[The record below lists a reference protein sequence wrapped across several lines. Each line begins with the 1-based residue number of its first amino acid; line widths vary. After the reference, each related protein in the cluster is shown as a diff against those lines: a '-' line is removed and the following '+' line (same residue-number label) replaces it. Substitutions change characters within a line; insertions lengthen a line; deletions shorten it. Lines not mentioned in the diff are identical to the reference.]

1 MGDDHPFKIR
11 PWTEYN
17 SFHYS
22 TIRGPSMQ
30 EKFHHPGGRVLT
42 KKETTVTIKSDRAP
56 LCVVG
61 REICRYELGG
71 GPYAADRLAGA
82 EL

>member
-1 MGDDHPFKIR
+1 
-11 PWTEYN
+11 
-17 SFHYS
+17 
-22 TIRGPSMQ
+22 MQ

-42 KKETTVTIKSDRAP
+42 KKETTVTIKSDRAQ